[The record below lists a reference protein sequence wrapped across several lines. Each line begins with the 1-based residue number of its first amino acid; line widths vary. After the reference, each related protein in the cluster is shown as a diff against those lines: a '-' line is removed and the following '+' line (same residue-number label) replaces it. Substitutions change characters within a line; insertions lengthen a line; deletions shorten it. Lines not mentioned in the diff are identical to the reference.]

1 MMLADLLAGMNVVIP
16 DDAGT
21 QPVVDI
27 TGDSRRVICGGLFMA
42 RAGACTHGLAHIAEA
57 LDNGVAVVV
66 WEPADGVAEPE
77 LPAGVISI
85 ALPRLGSHLGTLA
98 DRFFG
103 SPSSALTVT
112 GVTGTNGKSTTA
124 WLVAHALTAL
134 GREAGY
140 MGTLG
145 YGVLAGSAEAKLQT
159 SSLTTPG
166 CIEVHRRLRG
176 MLDAGAKQVVMEV
189 SSHALDQGRVDG
201 VRFDV
206 AALTNISRDHLDYHG
221 DMDHYAEAKARLF
234 VGTGIRTAV
243 INTGDV
249 RGVELAARVI
259 GKREGAEVLTV
270 ALVDTP
276 LDNGGHDGPDARLIG
291 RLVGAHADGIG
302 VRFTGDFGEA
312 MLDSPLWG
320 RFNAENLVVSTGMLL
335 AQGVSLDAAVGAL
348 RAATAPTGRME
359 LVRGTPEQP
368 VVVVDYAHTPAALGE
383 AIRATREHITGQ
395 VWCVFGCGGDRDRGK
410 RAQMGAVAA
419 EFADRSVIT
428 DDNPRN
434 EDPAAIIADIQ
445 SGLQSRVN
453 PTARMEVIRE
463 RGDAIS
469 FAIRSAGANDA
480 VLIAGKGHEAM
491 QVVGDDARPFSDRD
505 AARTA
510 LGGVA

>member
-1 MMLADLLAGMNVVIP
+1 MMLAELFAGMNVAIP
-16 DDAGT
+16 AEAGT
-21 QPVVDI
+21 RQVFDLTV
-27 TGDSRRVICGGLFMA
+27 DSRRTVRGGLFMA
-42 RAGACTHGLAHIAEA
+42 CAGSRTHGLAHLDGA
-57 LDNGVAVVV
+57 LGAGAAAVA
-66 WEPADGVAEPE
+66 WEPGEGVAEPE
-77 LPAGVISI
+77 LPVGVVGLAVPGLEAHVGI
-85 ALPRLGSHLGTLA
+85 LA

-103 SPSSALTVT
+103 SPSATLTVT

-124 WLVAHALTAL
+124 WLAAHAITAL
-134 GREAGY
+134 GRESGY

-145 YGVLAGSAEAKLQT
+145 FGVCSPDADARLQP

-166 CIEVHRRLRG
+166 CVEVHRRLRK
-176 MLDAGAKQVVMEV
+176 MLDAGAEQVVMEV

-221 DMDHYAEAKARLF
+221 DMDCYAEAKARLF
-234 VGTGIRTAV
+234 IGTGVRTAV

-249 RGVELAARVI
+249 RGAELAARLN
-259 GKREGAEVLTV
+259 GMRDGAEVLTV

-276 LDNGGHDGPDARLIG
+276 LDGSGQDGPDARLIG
-291 RLVGAHADGIG
+291 HLIGAHTDGIG
-302 VRFTGDFGEA
+302 IRFTGDFGEA
-312 MLDSPLWG
+312 TLDSPLWG
-320 RFNAENLVVSTGMLL
+320 RFNAENLVVTTGMLL

-348 RAATAPTGRME
+348 RAVAAPAGRME
-359 LVRGTPEQP
+359 LVRGAPDQP
-368 VVVVDYAHTPAALGE
+368 IVVVDYAHTPDALGA
-383 AIRATREHITGQ
+383 AIRATREHIAGQ

-419 EFADRSVIT
+419 ELADRTVIT

-434 EDPAAIIADIQ
+434 EDPATIIADIQ
-445 SGLQSRVN
+445 SGVN
-453 PTARMEVIRE
+453 AQENLTAPMEVIRE

-469 FAIRSAGANDA
+469 FAIRSAGVNDA

-491 QVVGDDARPFSDRD
+491 QVIGDDVRPFSDCD
-505 AARTA
+505 AARMA